1 MTARLLRALG
11 ASLLLATSVVV
22 GGGTPASAAACGAG
36 QGVTVVV
43 DPQQL
48 GGGDSV
54 ACAAGVGGQSASSI
68 FGEAGVGLTRVTTE
82 PGAVCRVNGAPSNA
96 NCGRMPPANR
106 YWSLWWSK
114 GDGTWTYANLGV
126 DGLKVPQGGWV
137 AWSWQGQNAKAA
149 PSITPRN
156 ASGSGGSS
164 AGSPST
170 PGGGSSSGS
179 SSSRGTSGT
188 PSPSSPAEKKA
199 AQKQKA
205 EKQRK
210 KQLEKA
216 KRKADEK
223 AGRTQSASAATSGS
237 QESDEAVR
245 NASQEGAG
253 PGSGAW
259 IAILAV
265 LALGG
270 TAGLT
275 AWRRH
280 RTP

>member
-22 GGGTPASAAACGAG
+22 GGGAPASAAACGAG

-54 ACAAGVGGQSASSI
+54 TCVVGVGGQSASSI
-68 FGEAGVGLTRVTTE
+68 FGEAAVGLTRVTTE

-96 NCGRMPPANR
+96 NCGRMPPANA

-114 GDGTWTYANLGV
+114 GDGTWIYANLGV
-126 DGLKVPQGGWV
+126 DGLKVPQGGWL

-149 PSITPRN
+149 PSVTPRN
-156 ASGSGGSS
+156 ASAGGSS

-170 PGGGSSSGS
+170 SGGG

-223 AGRTQSASAATSGS
+223 AGRTPSASAATSGS

-270 TAGLT
+270 TAGFT

>member
-22 GGGTPASAAACGAG
+22 GGGAPASAAACGAG

-48 GGGDSV
+48 GGGDRVVCVSG
-54 ACAAGVGGQSASSI
+54 AGGQKASTTFGQAGVTM
-68 FGEAGVGLTRVTTE
+68 ERVTRE
-82 PGAVCRVNGAPSNA
+82 PGAVCRVNGAPASA
-96 NCGRMPPANR
+96 GCVSMPPATA

-114 GDGTWTYANLGV
+114 GDGTWIYANLGV
-126 DGLKVPQGGWV
+126 DGLKVPQGGWL

-149 PSITPRN
+149 PSVTPRN
-156 ASGSGGSS
+156 ASAGGSS

-170 PGGGSSSGS
+170 SGGGSP
-179 SSSRGTSGT
+179 SRGTSGT

-223 AGRTQSASAATSGS
+223 AGRSPSSSASTNDSR
-237 QESDEAVR
+237 ESDEAVR